1 MKYKM
6 ENPKWE
12 HRNFIH
18 QEEIFLMNIGMV
30 QFINV
35 CFIIHYSLIID
46 LNLIVYREAGD
57 LKVSLNTSN

>member
-57 LKVSLNTSN
+57 LKVSLKTSN